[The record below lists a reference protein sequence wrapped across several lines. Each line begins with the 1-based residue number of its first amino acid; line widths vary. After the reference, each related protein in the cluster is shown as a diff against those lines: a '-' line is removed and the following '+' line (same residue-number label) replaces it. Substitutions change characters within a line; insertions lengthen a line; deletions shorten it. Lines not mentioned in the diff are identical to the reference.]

1 MALIVQNHA
10 FAALSLAKIVA
21 GIQTLDSLWANCEQ
35 LAIVDCHSLSH
46 ISGMICDEDVEQV
59 HLLMSLMMLSR

>member
-10 FAALSLAKIVA
+10 FAALSPAKIVA
-21 GIQTLDSLWANCEQ
+21 GIQTLDSSWANCEQ
-35 LAIVDCHSLSH
+35 LADCHSLSH